1 MKKVPACTL
10 FLVIV
15 TLFSSFNAG
24 CQVLATFTVDA
35 AAATVAI
42 PVYIDLDN
50 ITQQNDSVLVLKE
63 VSKNGAPEV
72 ACQVEQ
78 NYHRF
83 LWWMLTP
90 QPVSSK
96 RTFTLSIEKN
106 RKPEQ
111 HPLQVEDDSALVIKA
126 YDKNVLQYNY
136 RTHYPPADVDSA
148 FKRSGFI
155 HPLWS
160 PAGNVLT
167 QINPKDHY
175 HHVGIWNPW
184 THVLY
189 KGKEVDFWNLG
200 DKKGTVRFA
209 GFINKD
215 AGAVYAGFKA
225 LQNHVAFNIPQQG
238 DESIAMNEVWDVR
251 VYNTGE
257 HVWLVDFTSTLNNA
271 ADDTITLEEY
281 RYGGFGFRAAPDW
294 NNKNSKVLTSEG
306 KTRKDADAS
315 TARWCT
321 VDGDMQSGHSGI
333 EFMSYPSNYNF
344 PEPMRV
350 WPENMNGR
358 GDVFFSFSPTRN
370 KSRVLM
376 PGKNNVLK
384 YRMLVYDG
392 TITAKEAETIWK
404 AFAQPPAISIQK
416 INK

>member
-1 MKKVPACTL
+1 MKIVPRILLIAFIAL
-10 FLVIV
+10 LNKI
-15 TLFSSFNAG
+15 SAN
-24 CQVLATFTVDA
+24 CQLLATFTVNA
-35 AAATVAI
+35 QPATVAI
-42 PVYIDLDN
+42 PVYIDLNN
-50 ITQQNDSVLVLKE
+50 ITQQNDSLIVLKE
-63 VSKNGAPEV
+63 ITKNNSIIVP
-72 ACQVEQ
+72 CQVEK

-90 QPVSSK
+90 QTTAAK

-106 RKPEQ
+106 KTQ
-111 HPLQVEDDSALVIKA
+111 SSSPLKLTDDSALVIKA
-126 YDKNVLQYNY
+126 YNKNVLQYNY
-136 RTHYPPADVDSA
+136 RVHYPPPGVDSA

-160 PAGNVLT
+160 PDGNVLT
-167 QINPKDHY
+167 RINPKDHY

-209 GFINKD
+209 GFITKD

-225 LQNHVAFNIPQQG
+225 LQQHVAFNIPAQG
-238 DESIAMNEVWDVR
+238 EESVAMNEVWDVR

-257 HVWLVDFTSTLNNA
+257 HIWLVDFTSTLNNA
-271 ADDTITLEEY
+271 DADTITLEEY
-281 RYGGFGFRAAPDW
+281 RYGGFGFRATGDW

-370 KSRVLM
+370 KSWVLL
-376 PGKNNVLK
+376 PDKNHVLK

-392 TITAKEAETIWK
+392 TISAKEAEEAWK
-404 AFAQPPAISIQK
+404 NFAHPPVIIIQK
-416 INK
+416 NK

>member
-1 MKKVPACTL
+1 M
-10 FLVIV
+10 
-15 TLFSSFNAG
+15 
-24 CQVLATFTVDA
+24 LAPQTTA
-35 AAATVAI
+35 A
-42 PVYIDLDN
+42 
-50 ITQQNDSVLVLKE
+50 
-63 VSKNGAPEV
+63 
-72 ACQVEQ
+72 
-78 NYHRF
+78 
-83 LWWMLTP
+83 
-90 QPVSSK
+90 K

-106 RKPEQ
+106 KTQ
-111 HPLQVEDDSALVIKA
+111 SLSPLKLADDSALVIKA
-126 YDKNVLQYNY
+126 YNKNVLQYNY
-136 RTHYPPADVDSA
+136 RAHYPPQGVDSA

-225 LQNHVAFNIPQQG
+225 LQQHVAFNIPTQG
-238 DESIAMNEVWDVR
+238 DESVAMNEVWDVR

-257 HVWLVDFTSTLNNA
+257 HIWLVDFTSTLNNA
-271 ADDTITLEEY
+271 DADTITLEQY
-281 RYGGFGFRAAPDW
+281 RYGGFGFRAAADW

-306 KTRKDADAS
+306 KTRKDADS
-315 TARWCT
+315 SVARWCT
-321 VDGDMQSGHSGI
+321 VDGDMQQGHSGI

-344 PEPMRV
+344 PEPVRV
-350 WPENMNGR
+350 WPENMNGS
-358 GDVFFSFSPTRN
+358 GDVFFSFSPTKT
-370 KSRVLM
+370 KSWELL
-376 PGKNNVLK
+376 PDKNHVLK

-392 TITAKEAETIWK
+392 TISAKEAEEAWK
-404 AFAQPPAISIQK
+404 NFAQPACYHYTK
-416 INK
+416 K